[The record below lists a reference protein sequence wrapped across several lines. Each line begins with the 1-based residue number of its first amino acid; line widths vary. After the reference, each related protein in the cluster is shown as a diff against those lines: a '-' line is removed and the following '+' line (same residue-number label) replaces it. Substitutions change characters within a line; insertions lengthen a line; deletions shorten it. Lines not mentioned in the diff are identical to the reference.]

1 MKDKELHQQ
10 HRRLMVLN
18 EPVSRVIPKMA
29 IPTII
34 AFLINSIYSLA
45 DTYFVS
51 GLAWHL
57 PEWVVHRKSDGLG
70 RGEVSHFPDSE
81 RFCVRRGGKSFDI
94 FMGI

>member
-10 HRRLMVLN
+10 HRRLMMLN

-45 DTYFVS
+45 DTYIVS
-51 GLAWHL
+51 GLVWHL
-57 PEWVVHRKSDGLG
+57 
-70 RGEVSHFPDSE
+70 PDSE
-81 RFCVRRGGKSFDI
+81 RFCVRYGGKSFDI